1 MTVIDCP
8 NIAGAKAPIAPVL
21 NTPLHLKIKPYECDH
36 CKKTFTQEGC
46 MKLHVKEV
54 HQKLRPYKFMHCDH
68 LSSRKRDLAG
78 HVDRVHLKIKPSK
91 TVKCKTCDAHFEQ
104 KQHLEHHKNRVHLN
118 VKPYECN
125 FCKKAFFINNQL
137 KTHLKKSHQEEVK

>member
-1 MTVIDCP
+1 
-8 NIAGAKAPIAPVL
+8 
-21 NTPLHLKIKPYECDH
+21 
-36 CKKTFTQEGC
+36 

-54 HQKLRPYKFMHCDH
+54 HQKLRPYKCMHCDH